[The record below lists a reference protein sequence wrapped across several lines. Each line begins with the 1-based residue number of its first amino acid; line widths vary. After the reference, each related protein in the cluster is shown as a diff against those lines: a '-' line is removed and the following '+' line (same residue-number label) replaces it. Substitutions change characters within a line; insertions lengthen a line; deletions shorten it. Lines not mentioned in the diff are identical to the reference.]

1 MKKKASLWEVLV
13 AFMKISCFTFG
24 GGYAMLGVIQHTAVE
39 VKKWITNDEMMD
51 VVVIAES
58 TPGPI
63 AINCATYVGYKQG
76 GVLGAIMAT
85 LGIIIPP
92 FVIIYAISMF
102 LENFLEITFIANAFK
117 GINAAVGLLIIDAG
131 LKMIKKMP
139 KTRIT
144 MTIMIVSAALILLT
158 NLFSWGISSIMLM
171 IVAGLVGLVVFRE
184 KAAEKG
190 GEAQ

>member
-1 MKKKASLWEVLV
+1 MKKKATLWELLLT
-13 AFMKISCFTFG
+13 FMKISCFTFG

-39 VKKWITNDEMMD
+39 EKKWITNDEMMD

-63 AINCATYVGYKQG
+63 AINCATYVGYKQSG
-76 GVLGAIMAT
+76 ILGSVMAT

-92 FVIIYAISMF
+92 FIIIYAISMF
-102 LENFLEITFIANAFK
+102 LQNFLEITVIANAFK

-139 KTRIT
+139 KTRVT
-144 MTIMIVSAALILLT
+144 MAIMIAATLLIMLT
-158 NLFSWGISSIMLM
+158 NLFSWGISSISLM
-171 IVAGLVGLVVFRE
+171 VVAGLVGLIAFKGKE
-184 KAAEKG
+184 AEAK
-190 GEAQ
+190 

>member
-1 MKKKASLWEVLV
+1 MKKKASLWELLL

-39 VKKWITNDEMMD
+39 DKKWITNDEMMD

-63 AINCATYVGYKQG
+63 AINCATYVGYKQSG
-76 GVLGAIMAT
+76 IMGAIMAT
-85 LGIIIPP
+85 LGIVIPP

-102 LENFLEITFIANAFK
+102 LQNFLEITIIANAFK

-139 KTRIT
+139 KTRVT
-144 MTIMIVSAALILLT
+144 MGILIAAALLIMLT
-158 NLFSWGISSIMLM
+158 NLFSWGISSISLM
-171 IVAGLVGLVVFRE
+171 VVAGLVGLF
-184 KAAEKG
+184 AFKG
-190 GEAQ
+190 KVGEAK